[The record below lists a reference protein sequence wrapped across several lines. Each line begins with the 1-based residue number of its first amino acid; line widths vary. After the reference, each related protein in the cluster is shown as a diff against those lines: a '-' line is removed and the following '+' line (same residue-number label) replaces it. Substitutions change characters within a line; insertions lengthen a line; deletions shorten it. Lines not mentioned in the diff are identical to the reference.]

1 MRSPNIN
8 QHTLTSTTMTD
19 PTSSPDPWLEIGTI
33 ASPHGLRGEVRVYP
47 KSDFPERFVEPGT
60 RWLLRQG
67 ETEPQAIELLAG
79 RDIPG
84 KGLYVVELAG
94 INNRDSA
101 EALRG
106 AMLLVPDSD
115 RLPLEAD
122 EFHVR
127 DIIGLAV
134 FVQATGE
141 RLGTVVDVLSAGHD
155 LLQVQ
160 LDAGIETPAVAEF
173 PDISPSTTRRKRKAS
188 KPKRPP
194 LNQVLIPFVS
204 EIVPTIDLQAGR
216 IEIVPPDGLIDLR
229 I

>member
-1 MRSPNIN
+1 
-8 QHTLTSTTMTD
+8 MTD
-19 PTSSPDPWLEIGTI
+19 RLSSPDPWLEIGTI

-67 ETEPQAIELLAG
+67 QTEPQKIELLAG

-94 INNRDSA
+94 IDDRDSA

-106 AMLLVPDSD
+106 SVLLVPDSD
-115 RLPLEAD
+115 RLPLAAD

-127 DIIGLAV
+127 DIIGLVV
-134 FVQATGE
+134 FIQATGE
-141 RLGTVVDVLSAGHD
+141 RLGTVVDVVSAGHD

-160 LDAGIETPAVAEF
+160 LDAAIGTASVAE
-173 PDISPSTTRRKRKAS
+173 SPEINPPETNPPEKKRKRKAS

-194 LNQVLIPFVS
+194 STRVLIPFVG

-216 IEIVPPDGLIDLR
+216 IEVVLPEGLIDLR

>member
-1 MRSPNIN
+1 
-8 QHTLTSTTMTD
+8 MTD
-19 PTSSPDPWLEIGTI
+19 RISSPDPWLEIGTI

-60 RWLLRQG
+60 RWLLRPDR
-67 ETEPQAIELLAG
+67 TEPQEIELLGG

-94 INNRDSA
+94 IDNRESA

-106 AMLLVPDSD
+106 SVLLVPDSD

-127 DIIGLAV
+127 DIIGLVV
-134 FVQATGE
+134 FIQATGE
-141 RLGTVVDVLSAGHD
+141 RLGTVIDVVSAGHD

-160 LDAGIETPAVAEF
+160 LDAAISTPSVAEAAET
-173 PDISPSTTRRKRKAS
+173 DSPEEKTPNKKGKRQPS

-194 LNQVLIPFVS
+194 SDRVLIPFVS
-204 EIVPTIDLQAGR
+204 AIVPTIDLQAGR
-216 IEIVPPDGLIDLR
+216 IEIVPPDGLMDLR